1 MRDDKTMEDAI
12 VVVAEQLFGDAVDPR
27 ELSDFISK
35 MNDQSEMH
43 VNQDLSGSAKKAHK
57 RKQVV
62 NAVGQGLNALA
73 IGAGGHALLMAGRDE
88 RLANSKNPVART
100 LAAPYKKW
108 AGTRAGKAIG
118 PKSNFGRKYA
128 IPLATGAIALHSA
141 ELVGDS
147 IAARALRDQRKQN
160 NAGALKTVS
169 DAAVQNSTT
178 KKDAVQDIA
187 VKKALDQIVDARRR
201 GIITTD
207 TAISMSSD
215 LVSKVSSAMNLDAK
229 SIHEEAKALVP
240 MATDGPKKMG
250 LKPLAKTKPVGT
262 KPMKGTVPAVPNRV
276 PESSA
281 EKNNFSKAD
290 SPDLTWEGTIEKTDT
305 DKRQVF
311 GYCTVTHVNGEAVVD
326 RQGDYVPL
334 DEIEKAAYTY
344 VVNSRKGGDMHTR
357 AGRNG
362 EIPLQTSDM
371 VESFVVTPEKLLTM
385 GLDENAIPHGWW
397 VGFKVNDD
405 KQWEMVKS
413 GERTAFSIHGQG
425 KRSERVLE
433 D

>member
-1 MRDDKTMEDAI
+1 MEDA
-12 VVVAEQLFGDAVDPR
+12 VAVVAEQLFGDAIDPR

-57 RKQVV
+57 RKQAV

-108 AGTRAGKAIG
+108 SGTRAGKAIG

-128 IPLATGAIALHSA
+128 IPLAAGAIGLHTA

-147 IAARALRDQRKQN
+147 IAARALKEQRKQN
-160 NAGALKTVS
+160 NSKALTAVS
-169 DAAVQNSTT
+169 DAAA
-178 KKDAVQDIA
+178 KKSAAKQDAVQDIA
-187 VKKALDQIVDARRR
+187 IKKALEQIVDARRR
-201 GIITTD
+201 GVITTD
-207 TAISMSSD
+207 TAISMSSE
-215 LVSKVSSAMNLDAK
+215 LVSKVSSSMNPDAK

-240 MATDGPKKMG
+240 MATDGKNKMG
-250 LKPLAKTKPVGT
+250 LKPLAKTKPVGA

-276 PESSA
+276 PEPAA
-281 EKNNFSKAD
+281 EKSGFAKGD
-290 SPDLTWEGTIEKTDT
+290 TPDLVWNGSIEKMDM

-311 GYCTVTHVNGEAVVD
+311 GYCTVTHVNGEPVVD

-344 VVNSRKGGDMHTR
+344 VVNSRKGGDMHAR
-357 AGRNG
+357 DG
-362 EIPLQTSDM
+362 ELPLQTSDM
-371 VESFVVTPEKLLTM
+371 VESFVVTPEKLRTM

-405 KQWEMVKS
+405 KQWEMVKN
-413 GERTAFSIHGQG
+413 GERTAFSIHGNG
-425 KRSERVLE
+425 RRVEKSL
-433 D
+433 